1 METTH
6 LLAVSREPAV
16 LRLLW
21 SIAESNAWHL
31 ETAASGWDA
40 MERVQSGANPQLLL
54 LDLPRGDSDSLHLLR
69 WLRRLRPELSVVVFC
84 HSDDAATGKE
94 ASRLGAED
102 VLVAPFNEQQIE
114 SVIRRH
120 LEPAGNGHNAAA
132 RENFDTI
139 GADGFFVSAS
149 PIMHKLRAQAELL
162 AQADVPVLILGEP
175 GCGKYTVASL
185 IHKLSVR
192 SGFRLVKIN
201 CAEMPEALLEAELFG
216 EKRAASDTTRPASL
230 GTFAAGEKGT
240 IFLSEITELPARL
253 QSRLLQVLQS
263 YALKNQGLKNQALQ
277 GAGLENS
284 VVHNKGSQNR
294 GQADPGFGRDDF
306 RSEIFPNQ
314 GLQNPDV
321 RRAAGANTATAD
333 VRILAASSVNLDRA
347 LAEKRLRED
356 LYYRLSAFT
365 VQVPPLR
372 QRRDEIAILLR
383 YLMHKLAKHYN
394 LPARGFS
401 ASMLQACE
409 QHSWP
414 GNLTELETFV
424 KRYLVAGEPQ
434 LTLGEMGLD
443 STDRNPRIPVRDM
456 RSAPAATV
464 AWDETEPYER
474 GIDGDEE
481 NEVARREAEPES
493 LKSLIQGIKSEAE
506 QNAIG
511 AALKKTGWNRKAAAR
526 LLRVS
531 YRTLLYKIEQYHM
544 RAPDAYLPA
553 LPVEEFSVQGN
564 GVKGNGKAS

>member
-1 METTH
+1 M
-6 LLAVSREPAV
+6 LAVSREPAV

-40 MERVQSGANPQLLL
+40 MERVQSGATPRLLL

-69 WLRRLRPELSVVVFC
+69 WLRRLRPELSVAVLC

-94 ASRLGAED
+94 ATRLGAED
-102 VLVAPFNEQQIE
+102 VMVAPFNEQQIE
-114 SVIRRH
+114 AVIRRH
-120 LEPAGNGHNAAA
+120 LVPAGNGHSAAA

-230 GTFAAGEKGT
+230 GTFATGEKGT
-240 IFLSEITELPARL
+240 IFLSEITEMPARL

-263 YALKNQGLKNQALQ
+263 QALKNQGLKNQALH
-277 GAGLENS
+277 GAGSENS
-284 VVHNKGSQNR
+284 VFQNKGSQNR
-294 GQADPGFGRDDF
+294 GLADHGFRRDDF
-306 RSEIFPNQ
+306 RSEIFPNR
-314 GLQNPDV
+314 GLENPDG
-321 RRAAGANTATAD
+321 RAAGANAATAD

-347 LAEKRLRED
+347 LAEKQLRED

-365 VQVPPLR
+365 VQVPALR
-372 QRRDEIAILLR
+372 QRREEIAILLR

-434 LTLGEMGLD
+434 LTLGAMGLD
-443 STDRNPRIPVRDM
+443 SIDRNPHIAVRDM
-456 RSAPAATV
+456 RSAPV

-481 NEVARREAEPES
+481 NEVARCEAQPES

-544 RAPDAYLPA
+544 RAPDSYLPS
-553 LPVEEFSVQGN
+553 LPVEEFSVQAD

>member
-40 MERVQSGANPQLLL
+40 MERVQSGSTPRLLL

-69 WLRRLRPELSVVVFC
+69 WLRRLRPELSVAVLC

-94 ASRLGAED
+94 ATRLGAED
-102 VLVAPFNEQQIE
+102 VMVAPFNEQQIE
-114 SVIRRH
+114 SVIRQH
-120 LEPAGNGHNAAA
+120 LEPAGNGHSGVA

-162 AQADVPVLILGEP
+162 AQADVPVLILGES
-175 GCGKYTVASL
+175 GSGKYTVASL

-192 SGFRLVKIN
+192 SGFRLVKVN

-216 EKRAASDTTRPASL
+216 EKRVVSDGTRPASL
-230 GTFAAGEKGT
+230 GKFAAGEKGT
-240 IFLSEITELPARL
+240 IFLSEITEMPARL

-263 YALKNQGLKNQALQ
+263 QGLKNQGSQ
-277 GAGLENS
+277 SAGLQNP
-284 VVHNKGSQNR
+284 VLQNKGSHNHR
-294 GQADPGFGRDDF
+294 GLADHGFRSDDF
-306 RSEIFPNQ
+306 RSEVFPNQ
-314 GLQNPDV
+314 GVQNLDL
-321 RRAAGANTATAD
+321 RRAAGVDAATAE

-401 ASMLQACE
+401 ASMLHACE

-443 STDRNPRIPVRDM
+443 SIDRGARVPARNLRPV
-456 RSAPAATV
+456 PA
-464 AWDETEPYER
+464 AWDETERYER
-474 GIDGDEE
+474 EIDGDEE
-481 NEVARREAEPES
+481 SELGQREAEPES

-544 RAPDAYLPA
+544 RAPDAYFPS
-553 LPVEEFSVQGN
+553 LPVEEFSVQAH

>member
-1 METTH
+1 MERTH

-40 MERVQSGANPQLLL
+40 MERVQSGATPRLLL

-69 WLRRLRPELSVVVFC
+69 WLRRLRPELSVAVLC

-94 ASRLGAED
+94 ATRLGAED
-102 VLVAPFNEQQIE
+102 VVVAPFNEQQIE
-114 SVIRRH
+114 AVVRRH
-120 LEPAGNGHNAAA
+120 LEPAGNGHGAVA

-216 EKRAASDTTRPASL
+216 EKRAAPEGACPASL
-230 GTFAAGEKGT
+230 GKFAAGEKGT
-240 IFLSEITELPARL
+240 IFLSEITEMPARL
-253 QSRLLQVLQS
+253 QSRLLQVLQNQ
-263 YALKNQGLKNQALQ
+263 ALKSQALKHQGLQ
-277 GAGLENS
+277 GAGLENP
-284 VVHNKGSQNR
+284 VFQDEPSQNY
-294 GQADPGFGRDDF
+294 GGLADHGFRSDDF

-314 GLQNPDV
+314 GVQNADV
-321 RRAAGANTATAD
+321 RWAAGVDAATAD

-401 ASMLQACE
+401 ASMLHACE
-409 QHSWP
+409 QHVWP

-443 STDRNPRIPVRDM
+443 SINRGARVPARNM
-456 RSAPAATV
+456 RPAQS
-464 AWDETEPYER
+464 AWDETERYER
-474 GIDGDEE
+474 EIDGDEE
-481 NEVARREAEPES
+481 NELGRREAEPES

-544 RAPDAYLPA
+544 RAPDVYLPS
-553 LPVEEFSVQGN
+553 LPVEEFSVQAD

>member
-1 METTH
+1 MENRMETTH

-21 SIAESNAWHL
+21 SVAESNAWHL
-31 ETAASGWDA
+31 ETAASGWDV
-40 MERVQSGANPQLLL
+40 MERVQSGSTPRLLL

-69 WLRRLRPELSVVVFC
+69 WLRRLRPELSVAVLC
-84 HSDDAATGKE
+84 SDDGAAGKE
-94 ASRLGAED
+94 ATRLGAED

-114 SVIRRH
+114 LVIRRH
-120 LEPAGNGHNAAA
+120 LVPIGNTRAVVS

-149 PIMHKLRAQAELL
+149 PMMHKLRAQAELL

-175 GCGKYTVASL
+175 GSGKYTVASL

-192 SGFRLVKIN
+192 SGFRLCKVN
-201 CAEMPEALLEAELFG
+201 CAEMPETLLEAELFG
-216 EKRAASDTTRPASL
+216 EKSIASDNNRPTSL
-230 GTFAAGEKGT
+230 GKFAAGEKGT
-240 IFLSEITELPARL
+240 IFLSEITEMPARL

-263 YALKNQGLKNQALQ
+263 QGLKNQGLQN
-277 GAGLENS
+277 AGVQNPIL
-284 VVHNKGSQNR
+284 QNR
-294 GQADPGFGRDDF
+294 ATQDHRGLPDHGFHSDDF
-306 RSEIFPNQ
+306 RSEIFPNH
-314 GLQNPDV
+314 GVQNPDL
-321 RRAAGANTATAD
+321 RRTAGADGIPAD
-333 VRILAASSVNLDRA
+333 VRILATSSVNLDRA
-347 LAEKRLRED
+347 LAERRLRED

-401 ASMLQACE
+401 SSMLDACRKY
-409 QHSWP
+409 SWP
-414 GNLTELETFV
+414 GNLAELETFV

-434 LTLGEMGLD
+434 LTLGEMSLD
-443 STDRNPRIPVRDM
+443 SIDREGRIAARNM
-456 RSAPAATV
+456 RPAAT
-464 AWDETEPYER
+464 AWGETE
-474 GIDGDEE
+474 DGRDIEIDEE
-481 NEVARREAEPES
+481 SELRQEAEPES

-544 RAPDAYLPA
+544 RAPDAYLPS
-553 LPVEEFSVQGN
+553 LPIEEFSVQAD

>member
-1 METTH
+1 MQRTH

-16 LRLLW
+16 HRLLW

-40 MERVQSGANPQLLL
+40 MERVQSGATPRLLL

-69 WLRRLRPELSVVVFC
+69 WLRRLRPELSVAVLC
-84 HSDDAATGKE
+84 HSDDAKE
-94 ASRLGAED
+94 AARLGAED

-114 SVIRRH
+114 AVIRRH
-120 LEPAGNGHNAAA
+120 LKPAANGHSAAA

-162 AQADVPVLILGEP
+162 AQADVPVLILGEA
-175 GCGKYTVASL
+175 GSGKYTVASL

-216 EKRAASDTTRPASL
+216 EKRASDGTRPASL
-230 GTFAAGEKGT
+230 GKFAAGEKGT
-240 IFLSEITELPARL
+240 IFLSEITEMPARL

-263 YALKNQGLKNQALQ
+263 QALKHQGLQNQALH
-277 GAGLENS
+277 GVGLES
-284 VVHNKGSQNR
+284 PVSQEKALRNYR
-294 GQADPGFGRDDF
+294 GLADHGFGSDDF

-314 GLQNPDV
+314 DV
-321 RRAAGANTATAD
+321 QSSDSRWAAGVDAATAD

-409 QHSWP
+409 QHAWP

-443 STDRNPRIPVRDM
+443 SVDRGAHVAARNM
-456 RSAPAATV
+456 RPAQS
-464 AWDETEPYER
+464 AWDETGRRYER

-481 NEVARREAEPES
+481 SELGRHEAEPES

-544 RAPDAYLPA
+544 RAPDAYLPS
-553 LPVEEFSVQGN
+553 LPVEEFSLQAD

>member
-21 SIAESNAWHL
+21 TIAESNAWHL

-40 MERVQSGANPQLLL
+40 MERVQSGTTPRLLL
-54 LDLPRGDSDSLHLLR
+54 LDLPSGDSDSLHMLR
-69 WLRRLRPELSVVVFC
+69 WLRRLRPELAVAVLC
-84 HSDDAATGKE
+84 HPDDAHTGKE
-94 ASRLGAED
+94 ATRLGAGD
-102 VLVAPFNEQQIE
+102 VVVAPFNQGQIE

-120 LEPAGNGHNAAA
+120 IAPSGNDLTVTSGDNIA
-132 RENFDTI
+132 TL

-149 PIMHKLRAQAELL
+149 PMMHKLRAQAELL
-162 AQADVPVLILGEP
+162 AQADVPVLILGER
-175 GCGKYTVASL
+175 GSGKSTVASL

-192 SGFRLVKIN
+192 SGFRLCKLN
-201 CAEMPEALLEAELFG
+201 CAEMPETLLEAELFG
-216 EKRAASDTTRPASL
+216 ENSARSEGTRAPGAGKFAAS
-230 GTFAAGEKGT
+230 EKGT
-240 IFLSEITELPARL
+240 IFLTEITEMPAKL
-253 QSRLLQVLQS
+253 QLRLLQVLQS
-263 YALKNQGLKNQALQ
+263 QGAKVPALQ
-277 GAGLENS
+277 IGASQDHRLLPSHGFRGGDFQSETFSERPLYNS
-284 VVHNKGSQNR
+284 DARRVS
-294 GQADPGFGRDDF
+294 
-306 RSEIFPNQ
+306 
-314 GLQNPDV
+314 DV
-321 RRAAGANTATAD
+321 DSACAE
-333 VRILAASSVNLDRA
+333 VRILAASSANLDRA

-372 QRRDEIAILLR
+372 QRRDEIATLLR

-401 ASMLQACE
+401 ASMLEAC
-409 QHSWP
+409 QKYSWP

-434 LTLGEMGLD
+434 LTLHEMGLD
-443 STDRNPRIPVRDM
+443 SMDRSDRSASQDM
-456 RSAPAATV
+456 RMSTAVWRETV
-464 AWDETEPYER
+464 RNESEPDRSER
-474 GIDGDEE
+474 DDQELEIDGEKE
-481 NEVARREAEPES
+481 LARQAEPES

-506 QNAIG
+506 QNAIR

-544 RAPDAYLPA
+544 RAPDAYLAP
-553 LPVEEFSVQGN
+553 LPVEEFSVQADG
-564 GVKGNGKAS
+564 GKGNGKAS